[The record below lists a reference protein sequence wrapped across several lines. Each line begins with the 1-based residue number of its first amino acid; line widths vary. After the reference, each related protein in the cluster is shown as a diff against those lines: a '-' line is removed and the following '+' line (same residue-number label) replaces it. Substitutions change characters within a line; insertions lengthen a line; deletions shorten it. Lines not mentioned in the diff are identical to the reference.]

1 MLTINI
7 LPGHGVSNIKGVPY
21 DPGAT
26 NKNGTEEATGTKIL
40 ANKLKSKLEFNGF
53 KVNLLNDRNVTT
65 QINFVNNNK
74 CDLAVSLHFNA
85 GGGHGI
91 EVLYSNTA
99 PGYHSS
105 TTLKVAN
112 ILLKHLVNDTG
123 LTNRGIKLTNSGV
136 GIIKRTNFP
145 TILSENGFVDHPT
158 EYLWAKDNEKLEILA
173 NAHCK
178 AICEY
183 FGIKYKDNKDKN
195 ENQENNNKKE
205 EINQDMAIL
214 NTKNL
219 IKFTYNGEA
228 KQLENFTINNTTYVK
243 TREILDLDSKN
254 MIINIKDNI
263 VKIDINDK
271 EIDGILIGDKSYS
284 PVRQLCEMLGK
295 TVDYDGVNKKVI
307 IK

>member
-1 MLTINI
+1 MLTINL

-53 KVNLLNDRNVTT
+53 KVNLLNDRNVTA

-74 CDLAVSLHFNA
+74 CDLAVALHFNA
-85 GGGHGI
+85 FNEKASGT
-91 EVLYSNTA
+91 EVLYSDIA

-105 TTLKVAN
+105 TTLKFAN

-123 LTNRGIKLTNSGV
+123 LINRGIKKVNSGV

-145 TILSENGFVDHPT
+145 TVLSENAFVDNPI
-158 EYLWAKDNEKLEILA
+158 EYVWAKDDDKLEILA
-173 NAHCK
+173 NSHCK

-195 ENQENNNKKE
+195 ENQENNNNNNKE
-205 EINQDMAIL
+205 ENNMAL
-214 NTKNL
+214 LDWQKNL
-219 IKFTYNGEA
+219 GISA
-228 KQLENFTINNTTYVK
+228 IDVL
-243 TREILDLDSKN
+243 SKKG
-254 MIINIKDNI
+254 IINDPEIW
-263 VKIDINDK
+263 K
-271 EIDGILIGDKSYS
+271 EEKNLES
-284 PVRQLCEMLGK
+284 PIPGWLFFE
-295 TVDYDGVNKKVI
+295 I
-307 IK
+307 IKRIVEDK